1 MNKLFDNL
9 PIDLKDEIYKK
20 IIYSQN
26 KELLKEIES
35 TRYSFCYASIYKIY
49 GKEKKPIGLS
59 LNKTQLFLKNN
70 NNHFQSEQLGII
82 ISDIIDKNK

>member
-1 MNKLFDNL
+1 MKY
-9 PIDLKDEIYKK
+9 IKK

-26 KELLKEIES
+26 KEFLKEIES
-35 TRYSFCYASIYKIY
+35 TKYSSYYASIY

-70 NNHFQSEQLGII
+70 NNNFQYEQLGII
-82 ISDIIDKNK
+82 ISVIIDNNNFIYKLLIIFLIL

>member
-9 PIDLKDEIYKK
+9 PIDLQDEIYKK

-26 KELLKEIES
+26 KELIKEIES
-35 TRYSFCYASIYKIY
+35 TRYSSYYAAIYKIY
-49 GKEKKPIGLS
+49 GNEKRTIGLS

>member
-9 PIDLKDEIYKK
+9 PIDVQNEIYKK
-20 IIYSQN
+20 IIYVQN

-35 TRYSFCYASIYKIY
+35 TRYSSCYLEIYKIY
-49 GKEKKPIGLS
+49 GKEKNPIGLS
-59 LNKTQLFLKNN
+59 LNKTQLFLKSK
-70 NNHFQSEQLGII
+70 NNHVQSEQLGII